1 VVVDRDKTQRNC
13 TDTNTNVGVSSKAET
28 NLSPHSIVAKYPK
41 VPLEIATLFFWF
53 SLYTYPSV
61 FSPYLKE
68 LKISTG
74 IIGIIL
80 SSYGLAQVIFR
91 IPIGIFS
98 DKLKDRKSFVI
109 SGIVFSGISALGL
122 LFFKHPVLIYISRL
136 LAGVAASSWVVF
148 SVLYSS
154 YYKQSD
160 SSKAISRIF
169 IFQNAGTMS
178 AMFLGGVIAENFGWE
193 ASFAA
198 GGVAALVALLIAV
211 FVKDDSKNII
221 SVKVPERKDAS
232 TNSDYKTAN
241 PNYISTSSN
250 YNTANPNHA
259 PTNSNYETT
268 NPNYA
273 ITNSDYKPVRN
284 IKENNKT
291 STMTIR
297 DLVSVIKD
305 PTLLIVS
312 FLAILMQFNN
322 TATVIGFTPLYAE
335 TIGANRFQLG
345 LLTLFSQLPGIFASI
360 IGSKGVYTKIGE
372 RKTLTVAFF
381 LTAVFS
387 GTIPLVKTV
396 EMLYLTQFLNGFFR
410 GILIPVLMGL
420 GIKNIEPAKRA
431 TAMGA
436 FQAIYAIGMVAGP
449 AIFGFISQATEMW
462 VGFLSAGFIS
472 LIGSI
477 IVLTALKE

>member
-1 VVVDRDKTQRNC
+1 MEIKTNKIQK
-13 TDTNTNVGVSSKAET
+13 TNAGII
-28 NLSPHSIVAKYPK
+28 NLSRNPIVAKYPK
-41 VPLEIATLFFWF
+41 MPLEIATLFFWF
-53 SLYTYPSV
+53 SLYTYPSI

-68 LKISTG
+68 LKIDTG
-74 IIGIIL
+74 AIGIIL

-109 SGIVFSGISALGL
+109 AGIIFSVISALGL
-122 LFFKHPVLIYISRL
+122 LLFKHPVLIYISRL

-154 YYKQSD
+154 YYKQGD

-169 IFQNAGTMS
+169 IFQNAGNMA
-178 AMFLGGVIAENFGWE
+178 AMFIGGVIAESFGWE
-193 ASFAA
+193 ASFVAA
-198 GGVAALVALLIAV
+198 GIAALIALLMAV
-211 FVKDDSKNII
+211 FVKDDSKELTNT
-221 SVKVPERKDAS
+221 KLPEKKDES
-232 TNSDYKTAN
+232 
-241 PNYISTSSN
+241 I
-250 YNTANPNHA
+250 
-259 PTNSNYETT
+259 NSNYE
-268 NPNYA
+268 A
-273 ITNSDYKPVRN
+273 INSNCRPDAWSN
-284 IKENNKT
+284 GNSKT
-291 STMTIR
+291 STITIKE
-297 DLVSVIKD
+297 LISVINNRV
-305 PTLLIVS
+305 LLTVS

-322 TATVIGFTPLYAE
+322 TATVTGFTPLHAE
-335 TIGANRFQLG
+335 AIGANKFQLG

-360 IGSKGVYTKIGE
+360 IGSKGVYIKIGE
-372 RKTLTVAFF
+372 KKTLTIAFF

-387 GTIPLVKTV
+387 GVIPLVKTM
-396 EMLYLTQFLNGFFR
+396 EMLYFTQFLNGFFR

-420 GIKNIEPAKRA
+420 GIKNVEPAKRA

-449 AIFGFISQATEMW
+449 AVFGFISQATEMW

-477 IVLTALKE
+477 VALTALKH